1 MPTLLPAPTA
11 QSCLLIISTLLAIIG
26 LAGVLL
32 RRNPLV
38 VLMSIELMLNAAN
51 LALVTSAR
59 MYGGLHLEAQV
70 IALMIMAIA
79 AAEVGVGLALVVMI
93 FKATPRADVD
103 ELHELHG

>member
-1 MPTLLPAPTA
+1 MPVLEPASTA
-11 QSCLLIISTLLAIIG
+11 QSSLLIVSVILVLIG
-26 LAGVLL
+26 LGGVML

-51 LALVTSAR
+51 LALITFAR

-70 IALMIMAIA
+70 IALIIMAVA

-93 FKATPRADVD
+93 FRATPRADVD